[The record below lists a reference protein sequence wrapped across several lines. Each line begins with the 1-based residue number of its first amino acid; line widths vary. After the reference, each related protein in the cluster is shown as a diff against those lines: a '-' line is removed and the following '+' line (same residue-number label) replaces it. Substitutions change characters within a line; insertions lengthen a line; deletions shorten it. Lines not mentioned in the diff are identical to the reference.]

1 MLIEQEIAFIPDRLN
16 EEPIIFIGMTDS
28 ELKLAGMVSVG
39 FWVPVCVVVA
49 AVLGAGILGLA
60 AGTLLAFASM
70 WVIGKKLRVIKRGRP
85 KQFHVMT
92 ITAWLEDRRLKSQ
105 TMIRQST
112 VWDTHR
118 RKAAK

>member
-39 FWVPVCVVVA
+39 FWVPVCVVIA

>member
-1 MLIEQEIAFIPDRLN
+1 VTEPEIAFIPDRLN

-28 ELKLAGMVSVG
+28 ELKLAGMVSVS

-49 AVLGAGILGLA
+49 TVLGVGILGLA
-60 AGTLLAFASM
+60 AGTLSAFASM
-70 WVIGKKLRVIKRGRP
+70 WFIGKKLRVIKRGRP

-92 ITAWLEDRRLKSQ
+92 ITAWLEDNGLKPQ

-112 VWDTHR
+112 VWDIK
-118 RKAAK
+118 RKARS

>member
-39 FWVPVCVVVA
+39 FWVPVCAVVA

>member
-1 MLIEQEIAFIPDRLN
+1 MIEPEITFIPDRLN

-28 ELKLAGMVSVG
+28 ELKMAGMVSVG
-39 FWVPVCVVVA
+39 FWIPVCVVVA
-49 AVLGAGILGLA
+49 TLLGAGILGLA

-70 WVIGKKLRVIKRGRP
+70 WFIGKKLRVIKRGRP

-92 ITAWLEDRRLKSQ
+92 IAAWLEDHGLKSQ

-112 VWDTHR
+112 IWDIQRKGR
-118 RKAAK
+118 R